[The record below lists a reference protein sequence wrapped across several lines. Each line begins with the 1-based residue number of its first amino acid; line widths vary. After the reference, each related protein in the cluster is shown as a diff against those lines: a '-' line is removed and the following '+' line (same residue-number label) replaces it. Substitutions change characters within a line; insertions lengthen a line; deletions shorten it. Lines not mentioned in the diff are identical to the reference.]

1 MDAGIAD
8 RFDLA
13 VDPAVAE
20 PTGDEDAAYIGE
32 DLICVFRSYFFRIHP
47 FDVYRC
53 VGIDPTVFQ
62 RFHDTDIGI
71 VELDVFPY
79 KGDRHFLCR
88 MFQLVYHFCPVFQV
102 RFRAVQTE
110 ALADDLRQALLFHG
124 KGSLVKVFH
133 IQVLEHMACGKV
145 AEQGNLVLHVRGQRI
160 LGAAYDDIRLD
171 AHALEFFYAC
181 LGRFRLHLL

>member
-79 KGDRHFLCR
+79 KGDRHFLRR
-88 MFQLVYHFCPVFQV
+88 MFQLVNHLSPVFQV
-102 RFRAVQTE
+102 RFRAVQME
-110 ALADDLRQALLFHG
+110 ALADNLRQTFLFHCER
-124 KGSLVKVFH
+124 SFVQVFH
-133 IQVLEHMACGKV
+133 IEVLEHMACGKV